1 MSDSSR
7 LTATWPPFLTT
18 RRTVFYTGRSR
29 ATINRAV
36 AAGQLPV
43 YGRPGGGE
51 RVFRREDVDRWL
63 GTAPDLAQDTA
74 PRRPDTALRRPER
87 PPRISRTDALARIA
101 ATARGGAK

>member
-1 MSDSSR
+1 MGDSSR
-7 LTATWPPFLTT
+7 LAATWPPYLTT
-18 RRTVFYTGRSR
+18 RRAVVYTGRSR

-36 AAGQLPV
+36 AAGKLPV

-63 GTAPDLAQDTA
+63 GTAPDLAHSN
-74 PRRPDTALRRPER
+74 PPRRPER
-87 PPRISRTDALARIA
+87 TPAIGRTDALARIA